1 MAPHHRPRPPT
12 SPMLTSG
19 DECQMSVVDEIKERI
34 DAVELISNYV
44 QLKRAGR
51 NYKGLCPFHAE
62 NTPSFVV
69 FPETGTWHCFGA
81 CSEGGDI
88 FTFVMKREGWD
99 FRTSLEELARRAG
112 VELKPRTEQ
121 EEAEDQERSRLREI
135 LAAAAVYFHNLLLKA
150 PQAQHARAYITQRGL
165 KERTVETF
173 QLGYALDEWHA
184 LEGFLTGKGYTREE
198 LITAGLMVERDDGRA
213 YDRFRGRLMIPI
225 RDRRGR
231 VIGFGART
239 LDADG
244 VPKYLNSPQTP
255 VFDKGDTLYGLDR
268 AIKGIRAAERVV
280 VVEGYMDVMQAHQA
294 GFTDVVAQL
303 GTALTE
309 ENLRRLTRYTRRII
323 LALDPDTAGQAATMR
338 GLDVARQAL
347 EPEWQ
352 PVFDARGLIRL
363 EARLSADI
371 RVLALPPGQDPDELI
386 RHDATRWAVLVDQA
400 VPLVEHYMRALLK
413 GQDLDD
419 PKVKTQVTQDLVPV
433 IRQVSSPVERA
444 HYAQRL
450 ARTLRVDERT
460 LLDMVAS
467 APRERRRRQRPAE
480 PAPALQRSTR
490 ADLESYCLQGLLHTR
505 SLLDT
510 VDALLAE
517 IGLDPISAGDF
528 HSAENREIFRVWR
541 ELIEAGMTPSFEQL
555 AQGVPVQLQPR
566 LSALSDTS
574 LLTLNNRKW
583 LMEAQVDPAQDA
595 FDLQPDEVE
604 QDLLNGL
611 LKLRE
616 RNLRRRNV
624 EIRFLLEDTDQA
636 DARVYQSEISKTIMA
651 LARLQRMLS
660 SKPIGEDPSLSGAG
674 NLETAF

>member
-1 MAPHHRPRPPT
+1 
-12 SPMLTSG
+12 
-19 DECQMSVVDEIKERI
+19 MSVVDEIKERI

-81 CSEGGDI
+81 CGEGGDI

-112 VELKPRTEQ
+112 VELKPHTEQ
-121 EEAEDQERSRLREI
+121 EEAEGQERTRLREI
-135 LAAAAVYFHNLLLKA
+135 LEAAAVYYHNLLLKA
-150 PQAQHARAYITQRGL
+150 PQAQPARDYVAQRGL
-165 KERTVETF
+165 KDRTVETF

-184 LEGFLTGKGYTREE
+184 LENHLTGRDYTREE
-198 LITAGLMVERDDGRA
+198 LVTAGLMVERDDGRV
-213 YDRFRGRLMIPI
+213 YDRFRGRLIIPI

-239 LDADG
+239 LDPDG

-255 VFDKGDTLYGLDR
+255 VFDKGATLYGLDR
-268 AIKGIRAAERVV
+268 ASKGIRAAERVV
-280 VVEGYMDVMQAHQA
+280 IVEGYMDVMQAHQA

-352 PVFDARGLIRL
+352 PVFDARGLIHL

-371 RVLALPPGQDPDELI
+371 RVLALPPGQDPDDLI
-386 RHDATRWAVLVDQA
+386 RQDAARWAVLVDQA
-400 VPLVEHYMRALLK
+400 VPLVEHYMRTLLA

-450 ARTLRVDERT
+450 ARTLRVDERA

-480 PAPALQRSTR
+480 SASYLKPGTR
-490 ADLESYCLQGLLHTR
+490 ADLESYCLRGLLHIS
-505 SLLDT
+505 SLLSAA
-510 VDALLAE
+510 DAQLTE

-528 HSAENREIFRVWR
+528 DSPENREIFRIWR
-541 ELIEAGMTPSFEQL
+541 GLLDGEITPSFEQL
-555 AQGVPVQLQPR
+555 SNAVPVQLHAR
-566 LSALSDTS
+566 LSALSDMS
-574 LLTLNNRKW
+574 LLTLNNKKW

-595 FDLQPDEVE
+595 FELQPDEIE
-604 QDLLNGL
+604 QDLVNSL

-624 EIRFLLEDTDQA
+624 EIRFLLEDADQA
-636 DARVYQSEISKTIMA
+636 DARLYQGETGKTITA
-651 LARLQRMLS
+651 LSRLQRILAS
-660 SKPIGEDPSLSGAG
+660 RPVGENQSLSGAA
-674 NLETAF
+674 NLETAV

>member
-1 MAPHHRPRPPT
+1 
-12 SPMLTSG
+12 
-19 DECQMSVVDEIKERI
+19 MSVVDEIKERI

-81 CSEGGDI
+81 CGEGGDI

-112 VELKPRTEQ
+112 VELKPHTEQ
-121 EEAEDQERSRLREI
+121 EEAEGQERTRLREI
-135 LAAAAVYFHNLLLKA
+135 LEAAAVYYHNLLLKA
-150 PQAQHARAYITQRGL
+150 PQAQPARDYVAQRGL
-165 KERTVETF
+165 KDRTVETF

-184 LEGFLTGKGYTREE
+184 LENHLTGRDYTREE
-198 LITAGLMVERDDGRA
+198 LVTAGLMVERDDGRV
-213 YDRFRGRLMIPI
+213 YDRFRGRLIIPI

-239 LDADG
+239 LDPDG

-255 VFDKGDTLYGLDR
+255 VFDKGATLYGLDR
-268 AIKGIRAAERVV
+268 ASKGIRAAERVV
-280 VVEGYMDVMQAHQA
+280 IVEGYMDVMQAHQA

-352 PVFDARGLIRL
+352 PVFDARGLIHL

-371 RVLALPPGQDPDELI
+371 RVLALPPGQDPDDLI
-386 RHDATRWAVLVDQA
+386 RQDAARWAVLVDQA
-400 VPLVEHYMRALLK
+400 VPLVEHYMRTLLA

-450 ARTLRVDERT
+450 ARTLRVDERA

-480 PAPALQRSTR
+480 PASYLKPGTR
-490 ADLESYCLQGLLHTR
+490 ADLESYCLRGLLHIS
-505 SLLDT
+505 SLLSA
-510 VDALLAE
+510 VDAQLTE

-528 HSAENREIFRVWR
+528 DSPENREIFRIWR
-541 ELIEAGMTPSFEQL
+541 GLLDGEIPPSFEQL
-555 AQGVPVQLQPR
+555 SNAVPVQLHAR
-566 LSALSDTS
+566 LSALSDMS
-574 LLTLNNRKW
+574 LLTLNNKKW

-595 FDLQPDEVE
+595 FELQPDEIE
-604 QDLLNGL
+604 QDLVNSL

-624 EIRFLLEDTDQA
+624 EIRFLLEDADQA
-636 DARVYQSEISKTIMA
+636 DARLYQGETGKTITA
-651 LARLQRMLS
+651 LSRLQRILAS
-660 SKPIGEDPSLSGAG
+660 RPVGENQSLSGAA
-674 NLETAF
+674 NLETAV